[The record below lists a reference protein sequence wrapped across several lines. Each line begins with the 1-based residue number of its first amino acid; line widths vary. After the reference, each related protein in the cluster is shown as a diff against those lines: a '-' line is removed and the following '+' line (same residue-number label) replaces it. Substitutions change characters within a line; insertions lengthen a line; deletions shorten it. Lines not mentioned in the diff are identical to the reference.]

1 MKALRIPVFV
11 LLMLLLIGVFSAVT
25 ITRQKDRWT
34 SQLDSMESAAIQGD
48 WAEADRFMSTLEDD
62 WEAWQ
67 TYLHVVAE
75 HQEIDVAENL
85 LQLCRLHCDEQDT
98 AALRVAVSQLRFQLS
113 VIAETEAFSIKNIL

>member
-11 LLMLLLIGVFSAVT
+11 LLFLLLMALTSAVT
-25 ITRQKDRWT
+25 VTRQKDRWT
-34 SQLDSMESAAIQGD
+34 SQLDDMESAAVQD
-48 WAEADRFMSTLEDD
+48 NWAEADAYMSTLEDD
-62 WEAWQ
+62 WETWQ

>member
-11 LLMLLLIGVFSAVT
+11 LLFLLLMAIASAVT

-34 SQLDSMESAAIQGD
+34 SQLDSMESAAIQNNWSD
-48 WAEADRFMSTLEDD
+48 ADSSMRALEDD
-62 WEAWQ
+62 WESWQ

-85 LQLCRLHCDEQDT
+85 LQLCRLHCYEQDT